1 MRVHVPPTDLRGVG
15 VCVMVSLL
23 FVSGCSDTERS
34 WAYKYRFKFDEPTVT
49 PRTSAAYRTKEECE
63 SQMAEYGT
71 FRLALDRCVLQAPIS
86 IGWIEWE
93 TAVETKVQTPKEP
106 IQRETLSVITQT
118 FGDCRKVRRDI
129 LTGLK
134 KEMIPQ
140 APAEVVATIS
150 AGFCWPIYIRNRDEF
165 TPLQVS
171 EFEGVLVR
179 GRVAK
184 K

>member
-1 MRVHVPPTDLRGVG
+1 M
-15 VCVMVSLL
+15 MSLL
-23 FVSGCSDTERS
+23 FMSGCSDTERS
-34 WAYKYRFKFDEPTVT
+34 WAYKYRFKFDEPSVT
-49 PRTSAAYRTKEECE
+49 PRVSTAYRTKEECD
-63 SQMAEYGT
+63 SHMAEYGA
-71 FRLALDRCVLQAPIS
+71 FRVALDRCVLQAPIS

-93 TAVETKVQTPKEP
+93 TSVESKVQGPKEP

-118 FGDCRKVRRDI
+118 FGDCRKVRREM
-129 LTGLK
+129 LAGLE
-134 KEMIPQ
+134 KEMIPR
-140 APAEVVATIS
+140 APAEVGATIS
-150 AGFCWPIYIRNRDEF
+150 AGFCRPIYIRNRDEF